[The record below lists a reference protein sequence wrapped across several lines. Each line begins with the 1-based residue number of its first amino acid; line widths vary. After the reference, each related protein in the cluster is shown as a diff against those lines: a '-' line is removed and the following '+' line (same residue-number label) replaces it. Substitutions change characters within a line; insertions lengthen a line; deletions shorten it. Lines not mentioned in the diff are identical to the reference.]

1 MIALAVVTIAWY
13 LLMAFAYALAPS
25 FLDHFEPS
33 IALGALRV
41 LAGAFAGVTFCVLF
55 TVACVRRHGPAV
67 AVMQLALT
75 VAGGCCLVTPA
86 TGIAQSLCN

>member
-1 MIALAVVTIAWY
+1 VPAVWVAMWPEVIAGST
-13 LLMAFAYALAPS
+13 
-25 FLDHFEPS
+25 
-33 IALGALRV
+33 

-55 TVACVRRHGPAV
+55 TVACVRRHGSAV